1 MEISYIPTF
10 LYKDPNTK
18 VLGEFAHLDVHGAD
32 TIANQRAGFV
42 TATNGLVNASTILD
56 AYDDVASISGTGSQ
70 GNFTSTNMHT
80 WLNSG
85 KIILEGGDVSL
96 TNTYS
101 HNGSG
106 TTFKQA
112 GINTGEIIYQPYR
125 TAAGQEYKKF
135 TAGFVVSDNVNP
147 GGTNH
152 NVMYNGSTGK

>member
-1 MEISYIPTF
+1 MEVQEQHFLSNGTF
-10 LYKDPNTK
+10 LYTRESEGGSN
-18 VLGEFAHLDVHGAD
+18 LGEFAHLDVHGAD

-125 TAAGQEYKKF
+125 TADWARI
-135 TAGFVVSDNVNP
+135 
-147 GGTNH
+147 
-152 NVMYNGSTGK
+152 